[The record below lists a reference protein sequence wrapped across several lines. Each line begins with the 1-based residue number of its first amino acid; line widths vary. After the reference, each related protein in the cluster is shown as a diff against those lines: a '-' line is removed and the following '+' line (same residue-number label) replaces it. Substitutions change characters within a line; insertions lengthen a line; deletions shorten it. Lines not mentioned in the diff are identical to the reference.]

1 MFQRLTL
8 LAERLVHR
16 VGRPVWWIL
25 LFVTVA
31 GVMAALLLIRQS
43 AGDLDHRLRLFIH
56 DRLVAQI
63 DQQRQQLT
71 DLALDLVMDPRSA
84 LHPPAAEDPVAPDGP
99 SGGASGGEAGGAQA
113 GRVPVPSLPLLLRAG
128 VGRIFVVSDAG
139 MVREIRDQ
147 VLSTP
152 PQEDARLILQVQ
164 ALADHLRRAEAVGIA
179 RSGSV
184 HKRSAQWPGIPA
196 STTAFL
202 GDARDLDLAAIA
214 EVPQM
219 PGLAPS
225 RHYAVVLTQSFDAA
239 WLERNRASL
248 GVQSLEVAAPSGV
261 VNPYDV
267 VLSSSAGVPVAVLS
281 PGPALEVRGLPAL
294 LDAGVA
300 LSVLALI
307 AVSVWLGR
315 IARRGLRL
323 PGKLSTPLSAAVTQ
337 AVVEAQ
343 QDGVLVINRDG
354 RIVGV
359 NPAAAAIFGYDC
371 ADLSGQH
378 LNVLLKPDLRAP
390 HDGFLSRSRLYEPR
404 VISASRPLEAR
415 HRDGSDLEITL
426 KVLPFSG
433 DGLFDGFIGL
443 IRDVTTSRMEQDL
456 LERIRRRFRVLTEN
470 APIGI
475 YVHRHFHPLFANQTM
490 LDMFGL
496 KSRAEFSALTST
508 AEILAPEMRDWVR
521 DLHERR
527 LRGEDGPRQ
536 YPLHCIR
543 QDTGEDFWCKNVS
556 FTLDW
561 DGEPAIC
568 TMLLDI
574 TAEMEARRERE
585 AMLGRLRSIITTTG
599 EAYFQVD
606 ATEIIIEINAAVTA
620 LLGWTEKDLLGTR
633 LTDIIA
639 PSSQA
644 FIRTQLDSRGASAH
658 RTYRLDFL
666 HRDGSV
672 VTTDVAASSL
682 FDIDGKL
689 LGSFAFCRDISA
701 TLAYEKALRHAKDEA
716 DRANSAKSDFLSSM
730 SHELRTPL
738 NAILG
743 FAQLLRT
750 GRHATL
756 TPRQKEYVDHIAQS
770 GELLLTLINEVLDLA
785 RIESG
790 GLGLSVERISVA
802 DLVDHCLGVARV
814 LAKGQNVRIHYNP
827 GPSHTAMLLADVT
840 RARQVLLNL
849 LSNAVKYN
857 TEGGSVTLLLDCS
870 SGMRMRFTIADTG
883 IGIPPD
889 KQVHLFEPFNRL
901 GQEQSPIEGTGIGLT
916 ITKALVERM
925 GGQIGFSSVIG
936 QGSTFW
942 FELPLSGDVTCFDPT
957 LPPDALELALPSPDD
972 VSNVSN
978 GGEGGHGNG
987 GVPPCR
993 ILYIEDN
1000 SGNRTLMEEVFRSQ
1014 PQVRLEM
1021 APTAEIGLAHA
1032 RELPPD
1038 LILMDL
1044 NLPGIDGFA
1053 AQRQLRADPLTRSIP
1068 VVCLS
1073 ANALASA
1080 VERAREAGF
1089 AAYLTKPVDIPAL
1102 LETVADVLTD
1112 PATPFRAP
1120 LHPLAGTATAEAHR
1134 P

>member
-1 MFQRLTL
+1 MPQRLNL
-8 LAERLVHR
+8 LAERLIHR
-16 VGRPVWWIL
+16 VGRPVWWVL
-25 LFVTVA
+25 LFVTAA
-31 GVMAALLLIRQS
+31 GVMSALLLIRQS
-43 AGDLDHRLRLFIH
+43 AGDLDNRLRLFIH
-56 DRLVAQI
+56 DRLVAQME
-63 DQQRQQLT
+63 QQRHQLA
-71 DLALDLVMDPRSA
+71 DLAADLVLDPRSS
-84 LHPPAAEDPVAPDGP
+84 LHPDVAEP
-99 SGGASGGEAGGAQA
+99 GELLAE
-113 GRVPVPSLPLLLRAG
+113 RVPVPSLPLLVRAG
-128 VGRIFVVSDAG
+128 VSRVFVVSEAG

-147 VLSTP
+147 TPVTP
-152 PQEDARLILQVQ
+152 PVEDARLVLQVQ
-164 ALADHLRRAEAVGIA
+164 ALADHLRRSEAAGVSPSPGQRGRRA
-179 RSGSV
+179 GMPV
-184 HKRSAQWPGIPA
+184 SA
-196 STTAFL
+196 TAFL
-202 GDARDLDLAAIA
+202 GDSRALEMAAAA
-214 EVPQM
+214 EVFRQ
-219 PGLAPS
+219 PGAPS
-225 RHYAVVLTQSFDAA
+225 SRPYAVVLIQSLDAA
-239 WLERNRASL
+239 WLERSRAAL
-248 GVQSLEVAAPSGV
+248 GVQTLDVAPPSGV

-267 VLSSSAGVPVAVLS
+267 VLSTPAGVPMAVLS
-281 PGPALEVRGLPAL
+281 PGPALEVKGLPTL

-300 LSVLALI
+300 ASVIALI
-307 AVSVWLGR
+307 GVSLWLGR
-315 IARRGLRL
+315 AARRGRR
-323 PGKLSTPLSAAVTQ
+323 PGGPVLDPAVTQ
-337 AVVEAQ
+337 AVVDAQ
-343 QDGVLVINRDG
+343 QDGVLVISRDG

-359 NPAAAAIFGYDC
+359 NPAAAAIFGYDP
-371 ADLSGQH
+371 AELSGQH
-378 LNVLLKPDLRAP
+378 LNILLKPEQQAP
-390 HDGFLSRSRLYEPR
+390 HDAFLDRSRLYEPR
-404 VISASRPLEAR
+404 IISASRPLEAR

-426 KVLPFSG
+426 KVLPFAG
-433 DGLFDGFIGL
+433 EGVPDGFIGL
-443 IRDVTTSRMEQDL
+443 IRDVTSSRLEQDL

-527 LRGEDGPRQ
+527 LRGEDGPRH

-585 AMLGRLRSIITTTG
+585 AMLGRLRGIITTTG

-606 ATEIIIEINAAVTA
+606 ATEIIIEVNAAVTM

-644 FIRTQLDSRGASAH
+644 FIRAQLDSRGASAH

-682 FDIDGKL
+682 FDTDGKL

-750 GRHATL
+750 GRNAAL

-785 RIESG
+785 KIESG

-814 LAKGQNVRIHYNP
+814 LAKGRNVRILYTP
-827 GPSHTAMLLADVT
+827 GANHTAMLLADVT

-857 TEGGSVTLLLDCS
+857 TEGGSVTLLLDCNDA
-870 SGMRMRFTIADTG
+870 GRMRFTIADTG
-883 IGIPPD
+883 IGIPAD

-901 GQEQSPIEGTGIGLT
+901 GQEQTPIEGTGIGLT

-925 GGQIGFSSVIG
+925 GGQIGYASTEG

-942 FELPLSGDVTCFDPT
+942 FELPLSGEISCFDPT
-957 LPPDALELALPSPDD
+957 LPPPGVPRGLPPP
-972 VSNVSN
+972 VGAEEPEIVP
-978 GGEGGHGNG
+978 GVG

-1000 SGNRTLMEEVFRSQ
+1000 SGNRILMEEVFRSQ

-1021 APTAEIGLAHA
+1021 APTAEIGLAHI

-1038 LILMDL
+1038 LVLMDL

-1053 AQRQLRADPLTRSIP
+1053 AQRQLRADPMTRAIP
-1068 VVCLS
+1068 VICLS

-1080 VERAREAGF
+1080 VERARESGF

-1102 LETVADVLTD
+1102 LETVAAVLTD

-1120 LHPLAGTATAEAHR
+1120 LHPLAGTAATAETHR